1 MGASGSSGTN
11 VVRKAAVTKRR
22 TEDLPLEDDQQYF
35 IEPVL
40 PNKIEHAL
48 QEEGQMSQE
57 KAVDFESTKTQEEQ
71 QLKESVDL
79 VNMKTPNVMGS
90 STQPIEGVERVELVV
105 GEKSEAKEEIEESRE
120 KVTLKKGKPKD
131 KENNKTTPEKMGGM
145 ETVSLNSEK
154 QRNIKDSTE
163 KDGEVTRLGD
173 SHNITEKEEGT
184 KETLAKTKRVAVK
197 DTENHID
204 QGKPAIDL
212 KERREPEETKK
223 GTKEEEQLRTASAG
237 KTNVAERIVSE
248 GTSEAKRTAKE
259 ATTPVPSSSSSKSG
273 KNVEPKKKL
282 SHSTSREEDKV
293 QIKVPDTK
301 RKQFD
306 TATKTHPIQK
316 EDSTELKYVVQEPTE
331 ERERDAEV
339 KKSQLD
345 VVEVLDEPT
354 GESERPT
361 SFTVQEPETP
371 DTPDGKKVNV
381 PQEVSLT
388 EEDSQKKVR
397 VQTKMPEEKS
407 TKQQIPSKTKNQE
420 GMSREKTSRDYK
432 TEHIKSKTQD
442 KEVSAVGF
450 REI

>member
-57 KAVDFESTKTQEEQ
+57 QAVDFESTKTHEEQ
-71 QLKESVDL
+71 LKDSVNQM
-79 VNMKTPNVMGS
+79 NMKTPNVMGS

-105 GEKSEAKEEIEESRE
+105 GEKSEAKEEIAESRE

-154 QRNIKDSTE
+154 QRNIKDSTK

-184 KETLAKTKRVAVK
+184 KETLAKAKGVAVK
-197 DTENHID
+197 DTENYID

-212 KERREPEETKK
+212 KERREPKETKK
-223 GTKEEEQLRTASAG
+223 GTKEEEQLRTASAA

-371 DTPDGKKVNV
+371 DTPDRKKVPDV
-381 PQEVSLT
+381 PEEVSLT
-388 EEDSQKKVR
+388 EEESRMKR
-397 VQTKMPEEKS
+397 GVQTKMPEEKS

-432 TEHIKSKTQD
+432 TEHIKSKPQD
-442 KEVSAVGF
+442 KEVSGVGF

>member
-57 KAVDFESTKTQEEQ
+57 MAVDFESTKTHEEQ
-71 QLKESVDL
+71 LKDSVNQM
-79 VNMKTPNVMGS
+79 NMKTPNVMGS

-145 ETVSLNSEK
+145 KTVSLNSEK
-154 QRNIKDSTE
+154 QRNIKDSTK

-184 KETLAKTKRVAVK
+184 KETLAKTKGVAVK

-204 QGKPAIDL
+204 QEKPAIDL

-361 SFTVQEPETP
+361 SFTVQEPETQ

-432 TEHIKSKTQD
+432 TEHIKSKPQD
-442 KEVSAVGF
+442 KEVSGVGF

>member
-57 KAVDFESTKTQEEQ
+57 MAVDFESTKTHEEQ
-71 QLKESVDL
+71 LKDSVNQM
-79 VNMKTPNVMGS
+79 NMKTPNVMGS

-105 GEKSEAKEEIEESRE
+105 GEKSEAKEEIAESRE

-154 QRNIKDSTE
+154 QRNIKDSTK

-204 QGKPAIDL
+204 QGKLAIDL

-237 KTNVAERIVSE
+237 KTNVAEKIVSE
-248 GTSEAKRTAKE
+248 GTSEAKRATKE

-381 PQEVSLT
+381 PEEVSLT
-388 EEDSQKKVR
+388 EEESRMKGG

-432 TEHIKSKTQD
+432 TEHIKSKPQD

>member
-48 QEEGQMSQE
+48 QEESQMSQE
-57 KAVDFESTKTQEEQ
+57 KAVDFESTKTHEK

-90 STQPIEGVERVELVV
+90 STQPIEGVERVELVA
-105 GEKSEAKEEIEESRE
+105 GEKCEAKEEIEESKE

-154 QRNIKDSTE
+154 QRNIEDSTKE
-163 KDGEVTRLGD
+163 DGDVTRHGD
-173 SHNITEKEEGT
+173 SRNVTEKKEGT
-184 KETLAKTKRVAVK
+184 KETQAKTKGAAVK

-204 QGKPAIDL
+204 QEKPAIDL
-212 KERREPEETKK
+212 KERREPKETKK

-237 KTNVAERIVSE
+237 KTNVAKRIVSE

-259 ATTPVPSSSSSKSG
+259 ATTPTPSSSSSKSG

-293 QIKVPDTK
+293 QIKRPDTE
-301 RKQFD
+301 RKQLD

-331 ERERDAEV
+331 EREGHAEL

-381 PQEVSLT
+381 PEKVSIT
-388 EEDSQKKVR
+388 EEESRMKGG

-420 GMSREKTSRDYK
+420 GMSRAKTSRDYK
-432 TEHIKSKTQD
+432 TEHIKSKPQD

>member
-1 MGASGSSGTN
+1 
-11 VVRKAAVTKRR
+11 
-22 TEDLPLEDDQQYF
+22 
-35 IEPVL
+35 
-40 PNKIEHAL
+40 
-48 QEEGQMSQE
+48 
-57 KAVDFESTKTQEEQ
+57 
-71 QLKESVDL
+71 
-79 VNMKTPNVMGS
+79 
-90 STQPIEGVERVELVV
+90 
-105 GEKSEAKEEIEESRE
+105 
-120 KVTLKKGKPKD
+120 
-131 KENNKTTPEKMGGM
+131 MGGM

-154 QRNIKDSTE
+154 QRNIKDSTK

-184 KETLAKTKRVAVK
+184 KETLAKTKGVTVK

-204 QGKPAIDL
+204 QEKPAIDL

-223 GTKEEEQLRTASAG
+223 GAKEEEQLRTASAA

-381 PQEVSLT
+381 PEEVSLT
-388 EEDSQKKVR
+388 EEESRMKGG

-432 TEHIKSKTQD
+432 TEHIKSKPQD
-442 KEVSAVGF
+442 KEVSGVGF

>member
-48 QEEGQMSQE
+48 QEESQMSQE
-57 KAVDFESTKTQEEQ
+57 KAVDFESTKTHEE

-90 STQPIEGVERVELVV
+90 STQPIEGVERVELVA
-105 GEKSEAKEEIEESRE
+105 GEKSEAKEEIEESKE

-154 QRNIKDSTE
+154 QRNIKDSTKE
-163 KDGEVTRLGD
+163 DGEVTRHGD
-173 SHNITEKEEGT
+173 FRNVTEKEEGT
-184 KETLAKTKRVAVK
+184 KETLAKTKGTAVK

-204 QGKPAIDL
+204 QEKPAIDL
-212 KERREPEETKK
+212 KERREPKETKK
-223 GTKEEEQLRTASAG
+223 GTKEEEQLRTASAA
-237 KTNVAERIVSE
+237 KTNVAKRIVAE
-248 GTSEAKRTAKE
+248 GTSEATRTAKE
-259 ATTPVPSSSSSKSG
+259 ATTPAPSSSSSKSG
-273 KNVEPKKKL
+273 KNVELKKKL

-331 ERERDAEV
+331 EREGHAEL

-371 DTPDGKKVNV
+371 DTSDGKKVNV
-381 PQEVSLT
+381 PEEVSIT
-388 EEDSQKKVR
+388 EEESRMKGG

-432 TEHIKSKTQD
+432 TEHIKSKPQD

>member
-11 VVRKAAVTKRR
+11 VVRKAAVTKRK

-48 QEEGQMSQE
+48 QEESQMSQE
-57 KAVDFESTKTQEEQ
+57 KAVDFESTKTHEE

-90 STQPIEGVERVELVV
+90 STQPIEGVERVELVA
-105 GEKSEAKEEIEESRE
+105 GEKSEAKEEIEESKE

-145 ETVSLNSEK
+145 ETVSLNSGK
-154 QRNIKDSTE
+154 QRNIKDSTKE
-163 KDGEVTRLGD
+163 DGEVTRHGD
-173 SHNITEKEEGT
+173 SRNVTEKEEGT
-184 KETLAKTKRVAVK
+184 KETPAKTKGAAVK

-204 QGKPAIDL
+204 QEKPAIDL
-212 KERREPEETKK
+212 KERREPKETKK

-237 KTNVAERIVSE
+237 KTNVAKRIVSE
-248 GTSEAKRTAKE
+248 GTSEATRTAKE
-259 ATTPVPSSSSSKSG
+259 ATTSVPSSSSSKSG

-331 ERERDAEV
+331 EREGHAEL

-354 GESERPT
+354 AESERPT

-381 PQEVSLT
+381 PEKVSIT
-388 EEDSQKKVR
+388 EEESRMKGG

-432 TEHIKSKTQD
+432 TEHIKSKPQD

>member
-57 KAVDFESTKTQEEQ
+57 KAVDFESTKTHEEQ
-71 QLKESVDL
+71 LKDSVNQM
-79 VNMKTPNVMGS
+79 NMKTPNVMGS

-105 GEKSEAKEEIEESRE
+105 GEKSEAKEEIAESRE

-154 QRNIKDSTE
+154 QRKIKDSTK
-163 KDGEVTRLGD
+163 KDEEVTRYGD
-173 SHNITEKEEGT
+173 SHNITEKE
-184 KETLAKTKRVAVK
+184 TLAKTKGVAVK

-204 QGKPAIDL
+204 QEKPAIDL
-212 KERREPEETKK
+212 KERREPKETKK
-223 GTKEEEQLRTASAG
+223 GAKEEEQLRTASAA

-331 ERERDAEV
+331 ERERHAEV

-381 PQEVSLT
+381 PEEVSLT
-388 EEDSQKKVR
+388 EEESRMKGG

-407 TKQQIPSKTKNQE
+407 TKQQISSKTKNQE

-432 TEHIKSKTQD
+432 TEHIKSKPQD
-442 KEVSAVGF
+442 KEVSGVGF

>member
-11 VVRKAAVTKRR
+11 VVREAAVTKRR

-48 QEEGQMSQE
+48 QEESQMSQE
-57 KAVDFESTKTQEEQ
+57 KAVDFESTKTHEK

-90 STQPIEGVERVELVV
+90 STQPIEGVERVELVA
-105 GEKSEAKEEIEESRE
+105 GEKSEAKEEIEESKE

-154 QRNIKDSTE
+154 QRNIKDSTKE
-163 KDGEVTRLGD
+163 DGEVTRHGD
-173 SHNITEKEEGT
+173 SRNVTEKEEGT
-184 KETLAKTKRVAVK
+184 KETLAKTKGTAVK

-204 QGKPAIDL
+204 QEKPAIDL
-212 KERREPEETKK
+212 KERREPKETKK
-223 GTKEEEQLRTASAG
+223 GTKEEEQLRTASAA
-237 KTNVAERIVSE
+237 KTNVAKRIVSE
-248 GTSEAKRTAKE
+248 GTSEATRTAKE
-259 ATTPVPSSSSSKSG
+259 ATTSVPSSSSSKSG

-331 ERERDAEV
+331 EREGHAEL

-381 PQEVSLT
+381 PEKVSIT
-388 EEDSQKKVR
+388 EEESRMKGG

-432 TEHIKSKTQD
+432 TEHIKSKPQD

>member
-11 VVRKAAVTKRR
+11 VVREAAVTKRR

-57 KAVDFESTKTQEEQ
+57 MAVDFESTKTHEEQ
-71 QLKESVDL
+71 LKDSVNQM
-79 VNMKTPNVMGS
+79 NMKTPNVMGS

-120 KVTLKKGKPKD
+120 KVTLKKGKPKE

-154 QRNIKDSTE
+154 QRNIKDSTK

-184 KETLAKTKRVAVK
+184 RETLAKSKGVAVK

-204 QGKPAIDL
+204 QEKPAIDL
-212 KERREPEETKK
+212 KKGREPEEIKK
-223 GTKEEEQLRTASAG
+223 GAKEEEQLRTASAG

-381 PQEVSLT
+381 PEEVSLT
-388 EEDSQKKVR
+388 EEESRMKR
-397 VQTKMPEEKS
+397 GVQTKMPEEKS
-407 TKQQIPSKTKNQE
+407 IKQQIPSKTKNQE

-432 TEHIKSKTQD
+432 TEHIKSKPQD
-442 KEVSAVGF
+442 KEVSGVGF

>member
-48 QEEGQMSQE
+48 QEESQMSQE
-57 KAVDFESTKTQEEQ
+57 KAVDFESTKTHEE

-90 STQPIEGVERVELVV
+90 STQPIEGVERVELVA
-105 GEKSEAKEEIEESRE
+105 GEKSEAKEEIEESKE

-154 QRNIKDSTE
+154 QRNIEDSTKE
-163 KDGEVTRLGD
+163 DGDVTRHGD
-173 SHNITEKEEGT
+173 SRNVTEKEEGT
-184 KETLAKTKRVAVK
+184 KETPAKTKGAAVK

-204 QGKPAIDL
+204 QEKPAIDL
-212 KERREPEETKK
+212 TERREPKETKK
-223 GTKEEEQLRTASAG
+223 GTQEEEQLRTASAG
-237 KTNVAERIVSE
+237 KTNVAKRIVSE

-259 ATTPVPSSSSSKSG
+259 ATTPAPSSSSSKSG

-331 ERERDAEV
+331 EREGHAEL

-381 PQEVSLT
+381 PEKVSIT
-388 EEDSQKKVR
+388 EEESRMKGG

-432 TEHIKSKTQD
+432 TEHIKSKPQD

>member
-48 QEEGQMSQE
+48 QEESQMSQE
-57 KAVDFESTKTQEEQ
+57 KAVDFESTKTHEE

-90 STQPIEGVERVELVV
+90 STQPIEGVERVELVA
-105 GEKSEAKEEIEESRE
+105 GEKSEAKEEIEESKE

-154 QRNIKDSTE
+154 QRNIKDSTI
-163 KDGEVTRLGD
+163 KDGEVTRHGD
-173 SHNITEKEEGT
+173 SRNVTEKEEGT
-184 KETLAKTKRVAVK
+184 KETLAKTKGAAVK

-204 QGKPAIDL
+204 QEKPAIDL
-212 KERREPEETKK
+212 KERREPKETKK

-237 KTNVAERIVSE
+237 KTNERIVSE
-248 GTSEAKRTAKE
+248 GTSEATRTAKE
-259 ATTPVPSSSSSKSG
+259 ATTSVPSSSSSKSG

-331 ERERDAEV
+331 EREGHAEL

-381 PQEVSLT
+381 PEEVSIT
-388 EEDSQKKVR
+388 EEESRMKGG

-432 TEHIKSKTQD
+432 TEHIKSKPQD

>member
-57 KAVDFESTKTQEEQ
+57 MAVDFESTKTHEEQ
-71 QLKESVDL
+71 LKDSVNQM
-79 VNMKTPNVMGS
+79 NMKTPNVMGS

-120 KVTLKKGKPKD
+120 KVTLKKGKPKE

-154 QRNIKDSTE
+154 QRNIKDSTK
-163 KDGEVTRLGD
+163 KDGDVTRLGD

-184 KETLAKTKRVAVK
+184 KETLAKTKGVAVK

-204 QGKPAIDL
+204 QEKPAIDL
-212 KERREPEETKK
+212 KERREPKETKK
-223 GTKEEEQLRTASAG
+223 GTKEEEQLRTASAA

-331 ERERDAEV
+331 ERERDAEL

-381 PQEVSLT
+381 PEEVSLT

-432 TEHIKSKTQD
+432 TEHIKSKPQD

>member
-11 VVRKAAVTKRR
+11 VVREAAVTKGR

-57 KAVDFESTKTQEEQ
+57 KAVDFESTKTHEEQ
-71 QLKESVDL
+71 LKDSVNQM
-79 VNMKTPNVMGS
+79 NMKTPNVMGS

-105 GEKSEAKEEIEESRE
+105 GEKSEAKEEIAESRE

-154 QRNIKDSTE
+154 QRKIKDSTK
-163 KDGEVTRLGD
+163 KDEEVTRYGD
-173 SHNITEKEEGT
+173 SHNITEKE
-184 KETLAKTKRVAVK
+184 TLAKTKGVAVK

-204 QGKPAIDL
+204 QEKPAIDL

-223 GTKEEEQLRTASAG
+223 GAKEEEQLRKTSPE

-248 GTSEAKRTAKE
+248 GTSEAKRATKE

-331 ERERDAEV
+331 ERERHAEV

-381 PQEVSLT
+381 PEEVSLT
-388 EEDSQKKVR
+388 EEESRMKGG

-407 TKQQIPSKTKNQE
+407 TKQQISSKTKNQE

-432 TEHIKSKTQD
+432 TEHIKSKPQD
-442 KEVSAVGF
+442 KEVSGVGF

>member
-1 MGASGSSGTN
+1 MSASCSSGTN
-11 VVRKAAVTKRR
+11 VVRETAVTKRR

-57 KAVDFESTKTQEEQ
+57 MAVDFESTKTHEEQ
-71 QLKESVDL
+71 LKDSVDL

-105 GEKSEAKEEIEESRE
+105 GEKSEAKEEIAESRE

-154 QRNIKDSTE
+154 QRNIKDSTK

-173 SHNITEKEEGT
+173 SHNITEKE
-184 KETLAKTKRVAVK
+184 TLAKPKGVAVK

-212 KERREPEETKK
+212 KERREPKETKK
-223 GTKEEEQLRTASAG
+223 GTKEEEQLRKATAE
-237 KTNVAERIVSE
+237 KTDVAERIVSE

-331 ERERDAEV
+331 ERETDAEL

-371 DTPDGKKVNV
+371 DTPDRKKVPDV
-381 PQEVSLT
+381 PEEVSLT
-388 EEDSQKKVR
+388 EEESRMKGG

-432 TEHIKSKTQD
+432 TEHIKSKAQD

>member
-154 QRNIKDSTE
+154 QRNIKDSTK
-163 KDGEVTRLGD
+163 KDGDVTRLGD
-173 SHNITEKEEGT
+173 SYNVTEKEEGT
-184 KETLAKTKRVAVK
+184 KETLAKTKGVAVK

-204 QGKPAIDL
+204 QEKPAIDL

-223 GTKEEEQLRTASAG
+223 GTKEEEQLRTASAA

-259 ATTPVPSSSSSKSG
+259 ATSPVPSSSSSKSG

-432 TEHIKSKTQD
+432 TEHIKSKPQD

>member
-48 QEEGQMSQE
+48 QEESQMSQE
-57 KAVDFESTKTQEEQ
+57 KAVDFESTKTHEE

-90 STQPIEGVERVELVV
+90 STQPIEGVERVELVA
-105 GEKSEAKEEIEESRE
+105 GEKSEAKEEIEESKE

-154 QRNIKDSTE
+154 QRNIKDST
-163 KDGEVTRLGD
+163 KGDGEITRHGD
-173 SHNITEKEEGT
+173 SRNITEKEEGT
-184 KETLAKTKRVAVK
+184 KETPAKTKGAAVK

-204 QGKPAIDL
+204 QEKPAIDL
-212 KERREPEETKK
+212 KERREPKETKK
-223 GTKEEEQLRTASAG
+223 GTKEEEQLRTAAAAA
-237 KTNVAERIVSE
+237 AERIVSE
-248 GTSEAKRTAKE
+248 GTSEATRTAKE
-259 ATTPVPSSSSSKSG
+259 ATTSVPSSSSSKSG
-273 KNVEPKKKL
+273 KNVELKKKL

-316 EDSTELKYVVQEPTE
+316 EDSTELKYFVQEPTE
-331 ERERDAEV
+331 ERERHAEL

-354 GESERPT
+354 GEGERPT

-381 PQEVSLT
+381 PEEVSIT
-388 EEDSQKKVR
+388 VEESRMKG

-420 GMSREKTSRDYK
+420 GMSRAKTSRDYK
-432 TEHIKSKTQD
+432 TEHIKSKPQD

>member
-48 QEEGQMSQE
+48 QEESQMSQE
-57 KAVDFESTKTQEEQ
+57 KAVDFESTKTHEE

-90 STQPIEGVERVELVV
+90 STQPIEGVERVELVA
-105 GEKSEAKEEIEESRE
+105 GEKSEAKEEIEESKE

-154 QRNIKDSTE
+154 QRNIKDST
-163 KDGEVTRLGD
+163 KGDGEITRHGD
-173 SHNITEKEEGT
+173 SRNITEKEEGT
-184 KETLAKTKRVAVK
+184 KETPAKTKGAAVK

-204 QGKPAIDL
+204 QEKPAIDL
-212 KERREPEETKK
+212 TERREPKETKK
-223 GTKEEEQLRTASAG
+223 GTKEEEQLRTAAAAA
-237 KTNVAERIVSE
+237 AERIVSE
-248 GTSEAKRTAKE
+248 GTSEATRTAKE
-259 ATTPVPSSSSSKSG
+259 ATTSVPSSSSSKSG
-273 KNVEPKKKL
+273 KNVELKKKL

-316 EDSTELKYVVQEPTE
+316 EDSTELKYFVQEPTE
-331 ERERDAEV
+331 EREGHAEL

-354 GESERPT
+354 GEGERPT

-381 PQEVSLT
+381 PEEVSIT
-388 EEDSQKKVR
+388 VEESRMKG

-420 GMSREKTSRDYK
+420 GMSRAKTSRDYK
-432 TEHIKSKTQD
+432 TEHIKSKPQD

>member
-1 MGASGSSGTN
+1 MLFCKVFELT
-11 VVRKAAVTKRR
+11 TKSK
-22 TEDLPLEDDQQYF
+22 Y
-35 IEPVL
+35 
-40 PNKIEHAL
+40 
-48 QEEGQMSQE
+48 
-57 KAVDFESTKTQEEQ
+57 
-71 QLKESVDL
+71 
-79 VNMKTPNVMGS
+79 
-90 STQPIEGVERVELVV
+90 ELDIICV
-105 GEKSEAKEEIEESRE
+105 
-120 KVTLKKGKPKD
+120 
-131 KENNKTTPEKMGGM
+131 
-145 ETVSLNSEK
+145 
-154 QRNIKDSTE
+154 TE
-163 KDGEVTRLGD
+163 K
-173 SHNITEKEEGT
+173 KEGT
-184 KETLAKTKRVAVK
+184 KETLAKTKGAAVK

-204 QGKPAIDL
+204 QEKPAIDL
-212 KERREPEETKK
+212 KERREPKETKK
-223 GTKEEEQLRTASAG
+223 GTKEEEQLRTAAAAA
-237 KTNVAERIVSE
+237 AERIVSE
-248 GTSEAKRTAKE
+248 GTSEATRTAKE
-259 ATTPVPSSSSSKSG
+259 ATTSVPSSSSSKSG

-331 ERERDAEV
+331 EREGHAEL

-354 GESERPT
+354 AESERPT
-361 SFTVQEPETP
+361 SFSVQEPETP

-381 PQEVSLT
+381 PEKVSIT
-388 EEDSQKKVR
+388 EEESRMKGG

-432 TEHIKSKTQD
+432 TEHIKSKPQD

>member
-1 MGASGSSGTN
+1 MSASCSSGTN
-11 VVRKAAVTKRR
+11 VVREAAVTKRR

-57 KAVDFESTKTQEEQ
+57 KAVDFESTKTHEE

-154 QRNIKDSTE
+154 QRNIKDSTK
-163 KDGEVTRLGD
+163 KDVEVTRLGD

-184 KETLAKTKRVAVK
+184 KETQAKTKGVAVK

-204 QGKPAIDL
+204 QEKPAIDL

-223 GTKEEEQLRTASAG
+223 GTKEEEQLRTASAA

-381 PQEVSLT
+381 PEEVSLT
-388 EEDSQKKVR
+388 EEDKRMKGG

>member
-1 MGASGSSGTN
+1 MSASCSSGTN
-11 VVRKAAVTKRR
+11 VVREAAVTKRR

-57 KAVDFESTKTQEEQ
+57 KAVDFESTKTHEK
-71 QLKESVDL
+71 QLKDSVNL

-105 GEKSEAKEEIEESRE
+105 GEKSEAKEEIEESKE

-154 QRNIKDSTE
+154 QRKIKDSTK
-163 KDGEVTRLGD
+163 KDEEVTRYGD
-173 SHNITEKEEGT
+173 SHNITEKE
-184 KETLAKTKRVAVK
+184 TLAKTKGVAVK

-204 QGKPAIDL
+204 QEKPAIDL
-212 KERREPEETKK
+212 KERREPKETKK
-223 GTKEEEQLRTASAG
+223 GTKEEEQLRKATAE
-237 KTNVAERIVSE
+237 KTDVAERIVSE

-381 PQEVSLT
+381 PEEVSLT
-388 EEDSQKKVR
+388 EEESRMKVG

>member
-1 MGASGSSGTN
+1 MSASCSSGTN
-11 VVRKAAVTKRR
+11 VVRETAVTKRR

-57 KAVDFESTKTQEEQ
+57 MAVDFESTKTHEEQ
-71 QLKESVDL
+71 LKDSVDL

-105 GEKSEAKEEIEESRE
+105 GEKSEAKEEIAESRE

-154 QRNIKDSTE
+154 QRNIKDSTK

-173 SHNITEKEEGT
+173 SHNITEKE
-184 KETLAKTKRVAVK
+184 TLAKPKGVAVK

-204 QGKPAIDL
+204 QENPAIDL

-223 GTKEEEQLRTASAG
+223 GTKEEEQLRTASAA

-331 ERERDAEV
+331 ERETDAEL

-371 DTPDGKKVNV
+371 DTPDRKKVPDV
-381 PQEVSLT
+381 PEEVSLT
-388 EEDSQKKVR
+388 EEESRIKGG

-432 TEHIKSKTQD
+432 TEHIKSKAQD

>member
-57 KAVDFESTKTQEEQ
+57 MAVDFESTKTHEEQ
-71 QLKESVDL
+71 LKDSVNQM
-79 VNMKTPNVMGS
+79 NMKTPNVMGS

-105 GEKSEAKEEIEESRE
+105 GEKSEAKEEIAESRE

-154 QRNIKDSTE
+154 QRKIKDSTK
-163 KDGEVTRLGD
+163 KDEEVTRYGD
-173 SHNITEKEEGT
+173 SHNITEKE
-184 KETLAKTKRVAVK
+184 TLAKTKGVAVK

-204 QGKPAIDL
+204 QEKPAIDL
-212 KERREPEETKK
+212 KEGREPEEIKK
-223 GTKEEEQLRTASAG
+223 GAKEEEQLRTASAA

-331 ERERDAEV
+331 ERERHAEV

-381 PQEVSLT
+381 PEEVSLK
-388 EEDSQKKVR
+388 EEDSQMKVR

-407 TKQQIPSKTKNQE
+407 SKQQIPSKTKNQE
-420 GMSREKTSRDYK
+420 GMTREKTSRDYK
-432 TEHIKSKTQD
+432 TEHIKSKPQD
-442 KEVSAVGF
+442 KEVSGVGF

>member
-57 KAVDFESTKTQEEQ
+57 MAVDFESTKTHEEQ
-71 QLKESVDL
+71 LKDSVNQM
-79 VNMKTPNVMGS
+79 NMKTPNVMGS

-105 GEKSEAKEEIEESRE
+105 GEKSEAKEEIAESRE

-154 QRNIKDSTE
+154 QRKIKDSTK
-163 KDGEVTRLGD
+163 KDEEVTRYGD
-173 SHNITEKEEGT
+173 SHNITEKE
-184 KETLAKTKRVAVK
+184 TLAKTKGVAVK

-204 QGKPAIDL
+204 QEKPAIDL
-212 KERREPEETKK
+212 KEGREPEEIKK
-223 GTKEEEQLRTASAG
+223 GAKEEEQLRTASAA

-331 ERERDAEV
+331 ERERHAEV

-381 PQEVSLT
+381 PEEVSLK
-388 EEDSQKKVR
+388 EEDSQMKVR

-432 TEHIKSKTQD
+432 TEHIKSKAQD
-442 KEVSAVGF
+442 KEVSGVGF

>member
-71 QLKESVDL
+71 LKESVDL

-105 GEKSEAKEEIEESRE
+105 GEKSEAKEEIEKSRE

-154 QRNIKDSTE
+154 QRKIKDSTK
-163 KDGEVTRLGD
+163 KDEEVTRYGD
-173 SHNITEKEEGT
+173 SHNITEKE
-184 KETLAKTKRVAVK
+184 TLAKTKGVAVK

-204 QGKPAIDL
+204 QEKPAIDL
-212 KERREPEETKK
+212 KERREPKETKK
-223 GTKEEEQLRTASAG
+223 GTKEEEQLRTASAA

-381 PQEVSLT
+381 PEEVSLT
-388 EEDSQKKVR
+388 EEESRMKGG

-432 TEHIKSKTQD
+432 TEHIKSKPQD